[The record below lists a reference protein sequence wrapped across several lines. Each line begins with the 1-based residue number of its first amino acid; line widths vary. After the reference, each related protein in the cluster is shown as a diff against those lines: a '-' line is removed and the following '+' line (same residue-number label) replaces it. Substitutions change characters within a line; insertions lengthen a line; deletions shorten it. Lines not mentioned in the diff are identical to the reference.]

1 MLKQIRKQEQL
12 SQEEFAE
19 ELGISVRHLQR
30 LEKDD
35 HNIKLSTFKKMVKS
49 FDIPDDVIL
58 KLIRT

>member
-1 MLKQIRKQEQL
+1 MLKQIRKQVQL

-35 HNIKLSTFKKMVKS
+35 HNIKLSTFKRMVKS
-49 FDIPDDVIL
+49 FAVPDDEIL
-58 KLIRT
+58 KFIKK

>member
-1 MLKQIRKQEQL
+1 MLKQIRKQVQL

-49 FDIPDDVIL
+49 FAVPDEEIL
-58 KLIRT
+58 NFIKK

>member
-49 FDIPDDVIL
+49 FDIPDDVI
-58 KLIRT
+58 